1 MAAPLWT
8 HQGFCTPEFP
18 THRLPRPW
26 LGKGQP
32 LLTSSSPPHL
42 GSAVSSLLLL
52 TACTM
57 ILLAGDLAVCTPGC
71 VHAHIQTRACTHTH
85 THTSSPSPLHP
96 HLLETSD
103 PRKV

>member
-8 HQGFCTPEFP
+8 HLGFCTPEFP

-32 LLTSSSPPHL
+32 LLTGSSPPPL

-57 ILLAGDLAVCTPGC
+57 ILLAGDLAVCTHTLK
-71 VHAHIQTRACTHTH
+71 HAGTHTH
-85 THTSSPSPLHP
+85 TLPFAPTSPSPRNL
-96 HLLETSD
+96 
-103 PRKV
+103 